1 VNDSSLQKEE
11 DNVDDLIIIIL
22 DSRWRTGSA
31 AKSFGRHRAMR
42 DQDCNPI
49 VSLTTNA
56 SDLTPQDMR
65 EGYLEMMPDDNSYKE
80 I

>member
-1 VNDSSLQKEE
+1 MANRLRGEVFWEASGDE
-11 DNVDDLIIIIL
+11 
-22 DSRWRTGSA
+22 
-31 AKSFGRHRAMR
+31 R